1 LDRRLKPSV
10 SRPPWLDG
18 HHLSMNSIEIY
29 AGSPTPFV
37 RDRWKS
43 LLPDWKVPP
52 QTLVL
57 VLLNAQCSL
66 DGDGALIEEEKGRL
80 LGHFL
85 SLGRSFYLTSWRRE
99 FLSEII
105 SPQDG
110 TPQYSMRGEIVFDLI
125 AIIHYSLGMAFAR
138 TDKGCNVLRHP
149 RWQAAVYPGIFLSE
163 AAVPVVGSILSEVTG
178 EKTASFHR

>member
-1 LDRRLKPSV
+1 
-10 SRPPWLDG
+10 
-18 HHLSMNSIEIY
+18 MNSIEIY
-29 AGSPTPFV
+29 AGSPTPFM

-52 QTLVL
+52 QTLML

-66 DGDGALIEEEKGRL
+66 DGEGEAIEAEKDRL
-80 LGHFL
+80 LQQFL
-85 SLGRSFYLTSWRRE
+85 GLGRSFYLTSGRRG

-110 TPQYSMRGEIVFDLI
+110 APQYSTKGEIVFDI
-125 AIIHYSLGMAFAR
+125 VAVIHQALGMTSAQ
-138 TDKGCNVLRHP
+138 TDKGCKVLRHR

-163 AAVPVVGSILSEVTG
+163 APLPVVKSILSEVTG
-178 EKTASFHR
+178 EKTASSHR